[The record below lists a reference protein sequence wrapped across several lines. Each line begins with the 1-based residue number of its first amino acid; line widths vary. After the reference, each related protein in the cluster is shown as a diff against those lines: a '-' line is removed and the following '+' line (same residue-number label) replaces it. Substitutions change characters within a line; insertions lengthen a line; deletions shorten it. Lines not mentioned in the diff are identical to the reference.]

1 MTLVATRLDPSS
13 LEQLAVALAVAG
25 LPIADLAE
33 PGRTFF
39 RFDDDALAG
48 FGGIEGDGPDRLLRS
63 VVVVHA
69 RRGAGVGRAIVAQL
83 ERLAAQAGTDRLHL
97 LTTTAAEFFA
107 LAGYDV
113 AERAAA
119 PAMIAASREF
129 ASLCPSNATYL
140 VKTLE
145 A

>member
-1 MTLVATRLDPSS
+1 MTLIATRLDPSS
-13 LEQLAVALAVAG
+13 LDQLAAALAVAG

-63 VVVVHA
+63 VVVLPAH
-69 RRGAGVGRAIVAQL
+69 RGAGVGRAIVAEL
-83 ERLAAQAGTDRLHL
+83 ERLAAHAGTLRLHL

-107 LAGYDV
+107 IAGYDV
-113 AERAAA
+113 AERAGM
-119 PAMIAASREF
+119 PATIAASREF
-129 ASLCPSNATYL
+129 ASLCPSSATYL
-140 VKTLE
+140 VKILE